1 MRSATAFLK
10 LFADAVSADRNQSH
24 GRLLWSSTI
33 IFGRKIMYRLATA
46 ILFLSSP
53 AFAQNSD
60 VVRDCPPIGQTGK
73 GELVYSLDCKAIKAE
88 NADLNYK
95 PKMPSSTMNET
106 VIPKAGA
113 TQTPAETPTTGVNK

>member
-1 MRSATAFLK
+1 
-10 LFADAVSADRNQSH
+10 
-24 GRLLWSSTI
+24 
-33 IFGRKIMYRLATA
+33 MYRLATA

-60 VVRDCPPIGQTGK
+60 AVRNCPPIGQTGK

>member
-1 MRSATAFLK
+1 MRRRNWRRQEPVASAPVVVEHNHF
-10 LFADAVSADRNQSH
+10 
-24 GRLLWSSTI
+24 WE
-33 IFGRKIMYRLATA
+33 KIMYRLATA